1 MPSDNDDACIRL
13 FPLSFKEEQ
22 SNSSLIHHADCYFHF
37 VFLLSRFPLSHD
49 NTGFWGFGGFGVLGF
64 WGFSAYFKF
73 FEFLLVFAFLRII

>member
-1 MPSDNDDACIRL
+1 MPSDDDDDACIRL

-49 NTGFWGFGGFGVLGF
+49 IVNEIVVIICFWGYLIKSFISV
-64 WGFSAYFKF
+64 YPY
-73 FEFLLVFAFLRII
+73 